1 MIRFPTEFHYE
12 EEMMHKYSLV
22 ILVIMIIFAAYAP
35 LTPAFAQDEI
45 KLSNLEV
52 DLWPEYDRPSVLVI
66 YRITLPPTISL
77 PVDLTFRIPAA
88 AGDPSAVA
96 LRQMTPEGDSG
107 LFTIP
112 YQRQVVGEW
121 GMITITAT
129 VPEIQLEY
137 YDPDLVKQDDARQFE
152 YRWPGDYAIDALIL
166 QVQQPLGASEMVI
179 SPASDPGVS
188 GNDGLVY
195 YNKQVGS
202 LAAGQTFS
210 LTVNYNKASDDLT
223 AANLQVQP
231 SAPVSVTPG
240 QNSLMTLLPWAL
252 GILGVLLIL
261 GGVVWYRQ
269 SGRGKPGDRPR
280 RRRATASRE
289 PEESTSFIYCHQC
302 GKRASPGDRFCRTCG
317 TKLRTE

>member
-1 MIRFPTEFHYE
+1 
-12 EEMMHKYSLV
+12 MHKYSLIILAIIIAV
-22 ILVIMIIFAAYAP
+22 ITYTP
-35 LTPAFAQDEI
+35 LTPAFAQEEI

-96 LRQMTPEGDSG
+96 VRQMAAEGDSG

-121 GMITITAT
+121 GLITITAT
-129 VPEIQLEY
+129 VPEVQLEY
-137 YDPDLVKQDDARQFE
+137 YDPGLVKQGEARTFE

-166 QVQQPLGASEMVI
+166 QVQQPLGASEMRI
-179 SPASDPGVS
+179 SPASDAGVS

-195 YNKQVGS
+195 YNKKIGS
-202 LAAGQTFS
+202 LASGQTFS
-210 LTVNYNKASDDLT
+210 LTVEYDKASDDLT
-223 AANLQVQP
+223 AANMQVQP

-240 QNSLMTLLPWAL
+240 QNNLMTLLPWAL

-269 SGRGKPGDRPR
+269 SGRGKPDDRSR
-280 RRRATASRE
+280 RRRAAALRDRE
-289 PEESTSFIYCHQC
+289 ETDSFIYCHQC